1 MRIRLPMGV
10 AAVLMTILASG
21 PQWAPA
27 GEPGR
32 LAALTARQGLRDE
45 VCVAMA
51 DGHISPAERYS
62 ILAHAKTILKPEEYE
77 GLKRAMERVSP
88 PMPSAA
94 KRSAQ
99 VASNGSPR
107 TALHRTPPVA
117 AASSQPTIPA
127 GAILPDR
134 IASSTDAR

>member
-1 MRIRLPMGV
+1 MRSRLLMGI

-21 PQWAPA
+21 VQLATA

-62 ILAHAKTILKPEEYE
+62 ILTYAKTILKPEEYE
-77 GLKRAMERVSP
+77 GLKRSMDRLSP
-88 PMPSAA
+88 PKPSPA
-94 KRSAQ
+94 KRSTQTA
-99 VASNGSPR
+99 ANGSPR
-107 TALHRTPPVA
+107 TVSHRTPPMVE
-117 AASSQPTIPA
+117 SPSRPTIPS

-134 IASSTDAR
+134 MASASNAR

>member
-1 MRIRLPMGV
+1 MGV

-21 PQWAPA
+21 PQWSPA

-32 LAALTARQGLRDE
+32 LAAFTARQGLRDE
-45 VCVAMA
+45 VCLAMA

-62 ILAHAKTILKPEEYE
+62 ILTNAKATLKPEEYE
-77 GLKRAMERVSP
+77 GLKRAMDRVSP
-88 PMPSAA
+88 PKPSPA
-94 KRSAQ
+94 KHPAQ

-107 TALHRTPPVA
+107 TALHRTPPVT

-134 IASSTDAR
+134 IASSTDTR